1 MFYLTIYLTIKMRFK
16 LYAKSVRG
24 QEEYVYLY
32 LYYLM
37 TGERQPHLTSL
48 GIKIPEKSCFPSKKN
63 FEKVINLPKKDL
75 YLLGYESLKELNTH
89 LEHQLNT
96 YIRNNGRVEFI
107 PDEKKTL
114 NEWFQK
120 QIDRQINQGTKM
132 RYKNV
137 YNLLV
142 QFQMWYS
149 VNKKKQER
157 NGIIYMKNVN
167 VDYILEFRKWLLSEP
182 NPNEFRK
189 KNAINSSN
197 YKLKC
202 LKSLLNKSHSEG
214 YYFFPINPFDHI
226 KFHFKEQQLEI
237 LSLDELKKLIE
248 TDLVEVLRRTKPNI
262 DGKSLF
268 GEEIQGGVE
277 ERNKKNKRYK
287 AKHTLND
294 IRNYFLFQLFSQGIR
309 VSDLITLRWN
319 NFHFDNENVLRINK
333 TMVKTKKS
341 ISILVNEKMISIL
354 SNYITRYK
362 VYFPNEIEELIK
374 ITEQIKSAYSI
385 YTNKKSI
392 LLFSNNWFING
403 FYHIMNNDIEY
414 YNGIK
419 EKGIYIDNSTIGK
432 LKEFLTECLNEN
444 NLHHYINDNI
454 PFRRKQNKYVE
465 LHKYITN
472 IEKWHNENL
481 RENEVYFKT
490 EYKKLRENRYKLV
503 LNLINLII
511 KDKELKNEFV
521 FTLLNNSD
529 FNDITEEEFS
539 ILSEDQ
545 YRKFQSVRC
554 YYNKLLKLIAI
565 QSGISK
571 RLTSHLSRHSYTSL
585 MLELGEDV
593 NLFDLMTSL
602 GHKHLTTTQTYIQR
616 LSNKK
621 IDKLNLV
628 ISEKLNTDLSI
639 NI

>member
-1 MFYLTIYLTIKMRFK
+1 MRFK
-16 LYAKSVRG
+16 LYAKGVRG
-24 QEEYVYLY
+24 QEDYVYLY

-48 GIKIPEKSCFPSKKN
+48 GIKIPEKCCFPDKKN
-63 FEKVINLPKKDL
+63 FEKVVNLSKKDL
-75 YLLGYESLKELNTH
+75 YLLGYENLKELNNH

-114 NEWFQK
+114 NEWFEK
-120 QIDRQINQGTKM
+120 QIERQINQGTKM

-157 NGIIYMKNVN
+157 TKIIYMKNVN

-226 KFHFKEQQLEI
+226 KFQFKEQQLEI

-248 TDLVEVLRRTKPNI
+248 TDLREVLRRTKPTI
-262 DGKSLF
+262 EGKSLF
-268 GEEIQGGVE
+268 GEEIEGGVE

-287 AKHTLND
+287 AKHSLND

-309 VSDLITLRWN
+309 VSDLVTLRWN

-354 SNYITRYK
+354 SNYIIRYK
-362 VYFPNEIEELIK
+362 DNFPDKIEELEYTI
-374 ITEQIKSAYSI
+374 ERIKSAYSI
-385 YTNKKSI
+385 YTNKVSV
-392 LLFSNNWFING
+392 LLFSDDWYSNL
-403 FYHIMNNDIEY
+403 FYHIIDNNTKY
-414 YNGIK
+414 YSGRK
-419 EKGIYIDNSTIGK
+419 EKGIYVDEVMIER
-432 LKEFLTECLNEN
+432 LREFLLNSHREN
-444 NLHHYINDNI
+444 TLHHYINDNK
-454 PFRRKQNKYVE
+454 PFGKRQNRYVQFSKVITRIE
-465 LHKYITN
+465 EWHKN
-472 IEKWHNENL
+472 NL
-481 RENEVYFKT
+481 KENETYFQT
-490 EYKKLRENRYKLV
+490 EYKKLREKRYKLV

-511 KDKELKNEFV
+511 KDKELKSEFV

-529 FNDITEEEFS
+529 FNDISEEEFS
-539 ILSEDQ
+539 ILSEHQ
-545 YRKFQSVRC
+545 YRKFQSARC

-602 GHKHLTTTQTYIQR
+602 GHKHLSTTQTYIQR

-628 ISEKLNTDLSI
+628 ISEKLNTETTI